1 MITSTHNLPLS
12 STTDERTNRDFPPIL
27 ERQFI
32 LESASKG
39 NFPASLFLV
48 LFTVHMEYSETHRVH
63 NTSNTAS
70 HNVNFLVFLF

>member
-12 STTDERTNRDFPPIL
+12 STTDERTNGDFLPTL
-27 ERQFI
+27 MRQFI

-48 LFTVHMEYSETHRVH
+48 LLTVHMEYSVTHGVR
-63 NTSNTAS
+63 TQYQQYIQS
-70 HNVNFLVFLF
+70 